1 MHEDGKLYV
10 KDLLQHKKLDI
21 CIIIEPRC
29 KFARVRHYWN
39 SLSFSPTYLEEAVGF
54 RGGIWVLKNDR
65 TTVSMRL
72 LHQHNQAIT
81 FELWRDN
88 YSWACTAIYASPIPS
103 HREVLWSH
111 LSEVRRTMALP
122 WLLTRDFNEVLL
134 PSEVREGVGILWP
147 ESGSFC

>member
-1 MHEDGKLYV
+1 MISFEDFCIVSWNIRGVMHEDGKLYV

-88 YSWACTAIYASPIPS
+88 YSWACTAIYASPFLPI
-103 HREVLWSH
+103 
-111 LSEVRRTMALP
+111 VR
-122 WLLTRDFNEVLL
+122 FC
-134 PSEVREGVGILWP
+134 GVIFLK
-147 ESGSFC
+147 